1 MLGDLESTAFIDFE
15 HPDVAAFVA
24 RVTDG
29 TDGEAERAARLFAAV
44 RDEVRYDPSRLPTE
58 PAA

>member
-1 MLGDLESTAFIDFE
+1 MLGDLESTAFIGFE

-44 RDEVRYDPSRLPTE
+44 RDEVRYDPGATP
-58 PAA
+58 